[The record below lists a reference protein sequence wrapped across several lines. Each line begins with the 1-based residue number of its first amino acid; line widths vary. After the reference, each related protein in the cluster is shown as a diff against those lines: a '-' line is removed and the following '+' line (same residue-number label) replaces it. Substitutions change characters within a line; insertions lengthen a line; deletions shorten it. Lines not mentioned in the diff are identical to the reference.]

1 MAEENFTVV
10 TKFILLGLTDW
21 AELKVVLF
29 VLFLVIYAVT
39 LVGNLGMILLIYIT
53 PKLHTPMYCFLSC
66 LSFVDACYSSAIAP
80 KMLTNLMV
88 VKGTISFSACMA
100 QHLCF
105 GIFVTT
111 EGFLL
116 SVMAY
121 DRYVAIVNPLLYTI
135 AMPKR
140 KCAGLVAGSWICG
153 IINLL
158 IHTISLGKLSL
169 CRLNVVNHFFCDIP
183 SLLKLSCSDT
193 SMNELMLSI
202 FSGVIAMATF
212 LTVIISYMFI
222 AVAILRIHSA
232 AGTQKAF
239 STCASHLTAV
249 TIFYGTLSFSYIQP
263 SSQYSVEQEKMV
275 SVFYT
280 LVIPMLNPLIY
291 SLRNKEVKDAV
302 RRAIEMK
309 YSL

>member
-10 TKFILLGLTDW
+10 TEFIILGLTDR

-29 VLFLVIYAVT
+29 MLFLVIYAVT
-39 LVGNLGMILLIYIT
+39 LVGNLGMTLLIHIA
-53 PKLHTPMYCFLSC
+53 PKLHTPMYVFLSC
-66 LSFVDACYSSAIAP
+66 PSFVDACYSPAIAP
-80 KMLTNLMV
+80 KMLTNLVV
-88 VKGTISFSACMA
+88 VKGTISACMA

-105 GIFVTT
+105 GIFVTA

-116 SVMAY
+116 LVMAY
-121 DRYVAIVNPLLYTI
+121 DNYVVMVNPLLYTI

-153 IINLL
+153 IINSS
-158 IHTISLGKLSL
+158 IHTVSLGKLSF
-169 CRLNVVNHFFCDIP
+169 CRLNVINHFFCNIP

-193 SMNELMLSI
+193 SMNELLLFI

-222 AVAILRIHSA
+222 AVAILRTCSA
-232 AGTQKAF
+232 AGRQKDF
-239 STCASHLTAV
+239 STCTSHLTAV
-249 TIFYGTLSFSYIQP
+249 TIFFGTLSSSHIQP
-263 SSQYSVEQEKMV
+263 SSQYSIEQEKMV

-309 YSL
+309 HFPR